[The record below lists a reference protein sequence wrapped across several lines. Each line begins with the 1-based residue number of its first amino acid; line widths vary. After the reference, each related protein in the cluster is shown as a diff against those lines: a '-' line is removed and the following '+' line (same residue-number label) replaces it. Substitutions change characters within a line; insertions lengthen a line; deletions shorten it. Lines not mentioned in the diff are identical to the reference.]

1 MKKLMIIAA
10 ASFLGFQTAQAQV
23 SFSPEVGLNLSKYV
37 GEDAN
42 DDNSFKTGFKVGAN
56 VNIPVASNFYVAPG
70 LFYTT
75 KGNKNEV
82 SPLGITTTYT
92 QNLGYLELP
101 INLMYRMPLGSSGAF
116 FVSAGPYVAYA
127 VNGKA
132 VTKIGDNKTEGDIKF
147 GDGLAETKPFDYGF
161 NAGVGYETPYGFYI
175 RAQYGMGLASFSN
188 VDNYDTKNSSIQ
200 LGIGYN
206 LGTY

>member
-1 MKKLMIIAA
+1 MIIAA
-10 ASFLGFQTAQAQV
+10 ASFLGFQAAQAQV
-23 SFSPEVGLNLSKYV
+23 SISPEVGLNLSKYV

-82 SPLGITTTYT
+82 TLLGATSTYSE
-92 QNLGYLELP
+92 NLGYLEMP
-101 INLMYRMPLGSSGAF
+101 INLMYRMPLGSNGAF
-116 FVSAGPYVAYA
+116 FVSAGPYLAYGLHGKSITKPA
-127 VNGKA
+127 VG
-132 VTKIGDNKTEGDIKF
+132 TKTEGDINF
-147 GDGLAETKPFDYGF
+147 GDGLFEKKPFDYGF

-188 VDNYDTKNSSIQ
+188 VDNYDTKNSNIQ